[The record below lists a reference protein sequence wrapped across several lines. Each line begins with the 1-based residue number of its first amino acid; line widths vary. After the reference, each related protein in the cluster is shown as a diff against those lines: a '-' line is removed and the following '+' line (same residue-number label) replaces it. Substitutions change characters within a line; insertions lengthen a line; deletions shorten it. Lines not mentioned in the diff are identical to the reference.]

1 MKDSKGAMAAK
12 EDHPNADL
20 LVDYPTAASTTTT
33 TTTIKNHCDPEEK
46 M

>member
-20 LVDYPTAASTTTT
+20 LVGYPTAASSTTSTT
-33 TTTIKNHCDPEEK
+33 WAFKDSFVHKN
-46 M
+46 

>member
-33 TTTIKNHCDPEEK
+33 TTNTTTIKWSELDL
-46 M
+46 